1 MKKLILTTAAVIA
14 LSLGANAQDNN
25 KSKKKETTPVKKTE
39 KKEVVNDDGTT
50 SVVEV
55 EVAETKKSEQAP
67 AKQKTR
73 MAINEKGLP
82 GDTKTKSTKSN
93 PK

>member
-1 MKKLILTTAAVIA
+1 MKKTVLTVTLLMA
-14 LSLGANAQDNN
+14 LSFTINAQDNG
-25 KSKKKETTPVKKTE
+25 KTKTKTTEKKTE
-39 KKEVVNDDGTT
+39 KKEVVNADGTT

-55 EVAETKKSEQAP
+55 SVSESAP
-67 AKQKTR
+67 VENKEEGQKPKTR

-82 GDTKTKSTKSN
+82 GDSKSKPKTNN

>member
-1 MKKLILTTAAVIA
+1 MKKLVLTTAAIVA
-14 LSLGANAQDNN
+14 LSIGANAQDNAKAN
-25 KSKKKETTPVKKTE
+25 PKKETTAVKKTE

-55 EVAETKKSEQAP
+55 EVKEEKKSETPP

-82 GDTKTKSTKSN
+82 GDTKKSTKTN